1 MSQQTAHETER
12 LSPGAARWLLGVGY
26 LVLAALYAW
35 QASKRV
41 SPTIFSDEIEFTQV
55 SRGIAEHGTPSRLGE
70 PSSFGSLYTYLV
82 APAWWL
88 DPTEAWE
95 AAKLIGVLVMTSAIF
110 PAYALARFVTSR
122 PWAVAAAIAAV
133 AAPPLAYAPYL
144 LEEPLAYPVSTTAL
158 WAVTAAVARPTRG
171 RLILAG
177 AICLVAPFVR
187 GQLGVLLGVFGA
199 ALGYLLWRTPRFTRW
214 RATWTRGDWAGA
226 ALLVIGA
233 VVVVSAAAGHR
244 NDAWYVATGFQKHLV
259 WDNAV
264 WSVAA
269 LTIGLAVLPV
279 IAAVAAFLS
288 PALRATD
295 EGRAFVVVGVAAAV
309 VFISYAAVKGAYLA
323 KYFSVLVLERNVIY
337 LVPIVLAAAAAL
349 LQRRFATPVALA
361 AAGVAALFLVA
372 NAELRL
378 DQYPYFEA
386 PSLAIGAFAN
396 RIFIWDAAD
405 IERAL
410 IAAALISVA
419 LLAAHSFVRS
429 RTAALAI
436 AVVAACAVATW
447 ALTTEIYASR
457 GLNTF
462 SERMHQISPKPVDW
476 VDQATGGEPALFL
489 GQQMGKDQ
497 NPIWL
502 LEFWNYS
509 IDKIWSLDGTAPLP
523 SLSPDLGGPDG
534 RLSPDPGV
542 RWVVTGNGVEVLGE
556 KVGEPRN
563 GMQLWRVQPPT
574 RFRNTQTG
582 VFPDGW
588 MSSSATFSQYAP
600 EDGVSRGFSKV
611 VVSRQGACGGIPTAD
626 VTVRIGPVAVVDKQ
640 PGFARVDEVVRRKL
654 PACGL
659 TQVVTRAKVPYH
671 VEVTVEPTFIPAE
684 IDASSG
690 DVRELGAQV
699 GFDFIPLSEAGG

>member
-1 MSQQTAHETER
+1 M
-12 LSPGAARWLLGVGY
+12 
-26 LVLAALYAW
+26 
-35 QASKRV
+35 
-41 SPTIFSDEIEFTQV
+41 
-55 SRGIAEHGTPSRLGE
+55 
-70 PSSFGSLYTYLV
+70 V
-82 APAWWL
+82 A
-88 DPTEAWE
+88 
-95 AAKLIGVLVMTSAIF
+95 
-110 PAYALARFVTSR
+110 
-122 PWAVAAAIAAV
+122 
-133 AAPPLAYAPYL
+133 
-144 LEEPLAYPVSTTAL
+144 
-158 WAVTAAVARPTRG
+158 
-171 RLILAG
+171 
-177 AICLVAPFVR
+177 
-187 GQLGVLLGVFGA
+187 
-199 ALGYLLWRTPRFTRW
+199 
-214 RATWTRGDWAGA
+214 
-226 ALLVIGA
+226 
-233 VVVVSAAAGHR
+233 
-244 NDAWYVATGFQKHLV
+244 
-259 WDNAV
+259 
-264 WSVAA
+264 AA

-288 PALRATD
+288 PALRATA

-349 LQRRFATPVALA
+349 LQRRFAAPVALG
-361 AAGVAALFLVA
+361 AAGCAVPRRERRVEARPVPVLRGAEPRHRRIREPDLHLGRSRHRAGLV
-372 NAELRL
+372 
-378 DQYPYFEA
+378 
-386 PSLAIGAFAN
+386 
-396 RIFIWDAAD
+396 
-405 IERAL
+405 
-410 IAAALISVA
+410 AAALISVA

-659 TQVVTRAKVPYH
+659 TRWSRARRCR
-671 VEVTVEPTFIPAE
+671 TT
-684 IDASSG
+684 SRS
-690 DVRELGAQV
+690 R
-699 GFDFIPLSEAGG
+699 